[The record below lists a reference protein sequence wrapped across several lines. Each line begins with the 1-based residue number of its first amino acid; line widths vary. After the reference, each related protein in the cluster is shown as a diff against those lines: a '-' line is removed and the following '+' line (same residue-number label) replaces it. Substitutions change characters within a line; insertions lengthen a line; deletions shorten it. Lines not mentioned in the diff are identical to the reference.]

1 MPKIRSRVK
10 ASLKASLGAS
20 RSSNDDNAVNNL
32 RSSVM
37 SAAESEDRPE
47 AEERKLSSSS
57 AISTMSNC
65 KIDDNDDDND
75 DGNDERSDSDED
87 DCGVQLHGMLRLK
100 NILYYKRHT
109 KTAIP
114 IKGMLCLGPK
124 TVSFQSKG
132 LDYSWNLDSICVQ
145 KFKGR
150 VKGGVKIL
158 GRINSGDGGGGERE
172 KEEFIFTNLKQKSY
186 DMICASVEGAK
197 FDNEMTKVSGDIY
210 NVNTG

>member
-65 KIDDNDDDND
+65 KIDDND

-158 GRINSGDGGGGERE
+158 GRMNSGDGGGGERE

-197 FDNEMTKVSGDIY
+197 LDNEMTKVSGDIY
-210 NVNTG
+210 NVHTG

>member
-65 KIDDNDDDND
+65 KIDDNDD
-75 DGNDERSDSDED
+75 GNDERSDSDED

-124 TVSFQSKG
+124 TVSYQSKG

>member
-65 KIDDNDDDND
+65 KIDDNDD
-75 DGNDERSDSDED
+75 GNDERSDSDED

-124 TVSFQSKG
+124 TVSYQSKG

-158 GRINSGDGGGGERE
+158 GRMNSGDGGGGERE

>member
-65 KIDDNDDDND
+65 KIDDNDD
-75 DGNDERSDSDED
+75 GNDERSDSDED

-124 TVSFQSKG
+124 TVSYQSKG

-210 NVNTG
+210 NVHTG